1 MFVGGFFIRS
11 TTPLSNLFTLP
22 SIFSRSPPPS
32 FIHSSLAAT
41 ADCFR
46 DALAIFQ
53 LFWPLFLIMF
63 CISLFACFVQQYI
76 FSMVAYVSR
85 TLANGMRRI
94 YLPLFDLAR
103 PVIDRVIKLLPTN
116 LNPLKKS
123 KKKTGGRPRSVSD
136 KSGAR

>member
-32 FIHSSLAAT
+32 FIRSSLAVT
-41 ADCFR
+41 ADYLR

-53 LFWPLFLIMF
+53 LFWPLFFIMF

-76 FSMVAYVSR
+76 FSMLAFVCRA
-85 TLANGMRRI
+85 LANGMRRI
-94 YLPLFDLAR
+94 YSPLFDLAR
-103 PVIDRVIKLLPTN
+103 PAIDRVVQLLPTN

-123 KKKTGGRPRSVSD
+123 KKKTGGRPRSGSD
-136 KSGAR
+136 KSGPR

>member
-11 TTPLSNLFTLP
+11 TTPLPNVFTLP
-22 SIFSRSPPPS
+22 SIFSPSPPPS
-32 FIHSSLAAT
+32 FIRSSLAAI
-41 ADCFR
+41 ADYFR

-63 CISLFACFVQQYI
+63 CISLFACLVQQYI
-76 FSMVAYVSR
+76 FSMLAFASR

-94 YLPLFDLAR
+94 YLPRFDLVR
-103 PVIDRVIKLLPTN
+103 PAIDRLVQLLPTN
-116 LNPLKKS
+116 LNLLKKS

-136 KSGAR
+136 KSGTR

>member
-11 TTPLSNLFTLP
+11 TTPLSNLFSLP

-32 FIHSSLAAT
+32 FIRSSLASIT
-41 ADCFR
+41 DCSR

-76 FSMVAYVSR
+76 FSMVAFVSR
-85 TLANGMRRI
+85 NLANGMRRV
-94 YLPLFDLAR
+94 YLPLFNLAR
-103 PVIDRVIKLLPTN
+103 PAIDRAIQLLPTN

-123 KKKTGGRPRSVSD
+123 KKKTSGRPRSVSD